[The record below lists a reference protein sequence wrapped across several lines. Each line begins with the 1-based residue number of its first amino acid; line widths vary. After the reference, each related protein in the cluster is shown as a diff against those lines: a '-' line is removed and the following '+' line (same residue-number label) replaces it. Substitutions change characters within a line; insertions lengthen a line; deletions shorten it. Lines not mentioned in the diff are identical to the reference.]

1 MPKCPNGHRN
11 PRHQQLC
18 AECDALIIPAN
29 KRSWSRR
36 GLRIIASTGVVA
48 AVLLAGVLAVII
60 TNRPEPETARPLTSV
75 DAVAMQQWW
84 SAAHEHFDELQRAVN
99 DTQAALEHHDDSAFA
114 PSCQKMHD
122 AGAVNLRAHLPAPD
136 PDLTAE
142 LDAAI
147 NDAHEAAHM
156 CLSAINQSQNN
167 YAGEFVSNLDQAER
181 HLKAALDI
189 VNTRLFEA

>member
-1 MPKCPNGHRN
+1 
-11 PRHQQLC
+11 
-18 AECDALIIPAN
+18 LIIPAD
-29 KRSWSRR
+29 KRSWSGR

-60 TNRPEPETARPLTSV
+60 TNRSEPETARPPTSV
-75 DAVAMQQWW
+75 DAAAMQQWW
-84 SAAHEHFDELQRAVN
+84 SAAHEHFDELQGAVS
-99 DTQAALEHHDDSAFA
+99 DTQAALEHHDDSAFE

-122 AGAVNLRAHLPAPD
+122 AGVVGLRAHLPAPD

-156 CLSAINQSQNN
+156 CLSAISQSQNN
-167 YAGEFVSNLDQAER
+167 YAGEFVSNLDQAEK